1 MLHSYAAAELQT
13 TEIMKDKIKTI
24 QHETLGMVDL
34 ILLSAIVHWQL
45 VRY

>member
-1 MLHSYAAAELQT
+1 MLHSYAAAELQA